1 MTTQIKR
8 VQLKNGLTII
18 GEECSWY
25 RSVSTGIFVKTGARD
40 ETEKESGI
48 SHFLEHMVFKGT
60 NRRSSS
66 DITFEMG
73 NIGAQANA
81 YTSEENT
88 VFYGTVLPEYFPH
101 MVDIVCDM
109 MQPLL
114 DQAEFDMEKKVILEE
129 IALYEDNPKFC
140 MFVNAFMDYFHGH
153 PSGKSVLGTLESVGA
168 ITRDEMAA
176 YHRRRYSPSNMALV
190 AAGKFSFDEL
200 VALGEK
206 YLGDLPNFPAQRE
219 MAAHSY
225 PQRAKQFKKKNLN
238 QAYLLLASPGPN
250 ANQEERIPLAIL
262 SAILG
267 DGSGSKMYWE
277 LVHTGIAEYAV
288 AEMDERDDSGVVV
301 GFASCEVKNLA
312 EVQGKIE
319 QILSRPL
326 DFSDDELERVKK
338 KLLSRV
344 VLGGETPSSRLFAL
358 GHGWTARNTPEPLG
372 DVVEQIRG
380 VTRSSIE
387 DALKKFP
394 LKSWSVYSMIPEAS
408 SM

>member
-1 MTTQIKR
+1 MSTEIKR

-18 GEECSWY
+18 GEPCGWY
-25 RSVSTGIFVKTGARD
+25 RSVSTGVFVKTGARD

-60 NRRSSS
+60 KRRSSS

-88 VFYGTVLPEYFPH
+88 VFYGTVLPEYFSQ

-109 MQPLL
+109 MQPSL
-114 DQAEFDMEKKVILEE
+114 DPVEFDMEKKVILEE

-140 MFVNAFMDYFHGH
+140 MFNEAFMDYFKGH
-153 PSGKSVLGTLESVGA
+153 PSGKNVLGTQESVGA

-176 YHRRRYSPSNMALV
+176 YHSRRYSPSNMALV
-190 AAGKFSFDEL
+190 AAGNFSFDEL

-206 YLGDLPNFPAQRE
+206 YLGELPNFPADRE
-219 MAAHSY
+219 MVAHSY
-225 PQRAKQFKKKNLN
+225 PQRAKHFKKKNLN
-238 QAYLLLASPGPN
+238 QAYLLLASPGPS
-250 ANQEERIPLAIL
+250 AKEDERVPLAIL

-277 LVHTGIAEYAV
+277 LVHTGVAEYAV
-288 AEMDERDDSGVVV
+288 AEMDERDDSGVVL

-312 EVQGKIE
+312 EVQGAMEKI
-319 QILSRPL
+319 LAKPL
-326 DFSDDELERVKK
+326 DFSDEELERVKK

-358 GHGWTARNTPEPLG
+358 GHGWTTRDIPEPLS

-380 VTRSSIE
+380 VTRDTIQA
-387 DALKKFP
+387 ALQKYP
-394 LKSWSVYSMIPEAS
+394 LKSWSVYSMIPEGS
-408 SM
+408 